1 MPEDDGDAVGT
12 PAPEKLSAAVVGIR
26 EEHRYGSGWV
36 VVRRR
41 GPCDVDRHAPTAKAL
56 RLLAGWRDFVGPC
69 VDSVKSG
76 SGRADHR
83 KVSISRTRP
92 RIADVL
98 ARWSSRPASAVVV
111 FGALAGCT
119 ALVVGVGGP
128 PTPTT
133 HLYYLAVIVAA
144 VLWGAR
150 AGLVVGA
157 LAAALAEPGALALL
171 GRADAIDDGWLVRAG
186 AMMLVGWVTG
196 SLMRSLMDRV
206 DELERLNQETIF
218 AFVRA
223 IDARDPYTARHSE
236 KVAHYAVLLARALG
250 LPPADCERIHLAG
263 MLHDVGKV
271 ALERSILH
279 KPGALTDDEWAQVR
293 DHPAQSAHIIG
304 AVARFAQYV
313 PGARH
318 HHERYDGR
326 GYPDGLA
333 GKAIPLDA
341 RILAVADS
349 YDAMTSDRSYR
360 PALGHTEAVARLQ
373 AGAGTQFD
381 AVCVRAFAA
390 LDLQQAGGADEALV
404 PLLDLSALPDVA

>member
-1 MPEDDGDAVGT
+1 
-12 PAPEKLSAAVVGIR
+12 
-26 EEHRYGSGWV
+26 
-36 VVRRR
+36 
-41 GPCDVDRHAPTAKAL
+41 
-56 RLLAGWRDFVGPC
+56 
-69 VDSVKSG
+69 
-76 SGRADHR
+76 
-83 KVSISRTRP
+83 
-92 RIADVL
+92 
-98 ARWSSRPASAVVV
+98 V

-293 DHPAQSAHIIG
+293 DHPAQSAHIIA

-390 LDLQQAGGADEALV
+390 LDLQQAGGADAALV